1 MVKLSWKEKYAGI
14 LVLLI
19 SIIFLLMQIMAS
31 FGESS
36 KPYSIQN
43 GSFVINKNEFFSDLR
58 TYSVILAGIIAGWC
72 LLKGK
77 RLGYMLGLPILLFTL
92 TLACIMVTEQVMKVK
107 KFNNSMIGFG
117 VGILLLL
124 LAVIFLLLPVAR
136 QRFRVNKVVFLLT
149 LLLFA
154 GLGGAYIYLQ

>member
-19 SIIFLLMQIMAS
+19 SIIFLLMQLMAS
-31 FGESS
+31 FGESAKS
-36 KPYSIQN
+36 YSVQN
-43 GSFVINKNEFFSDLR
+43 GSLIINKNEFFSDLR

-77 RLGYMLGLPILLFTL
+77 RLGYMLGLPILLFTT

-117 VGILLLL
+117 VAIFLIF

-136 QRFRVNKVVFLLT
+136 QRYRVNKMVFLLT

>member
-1 MVKLSWKEKYAGI
+1 MTKLSWKEKYAGI

-19 SIIFLLMQIMAS
+19 TIIFLLMQVAAL
-31 FGESS
+31 FGERSS
-36 KPYSIQN
+36 PYSIEN
-43 GSFVINKNEFFSDLR
+43 GTFVINKNELYSDLR

-77 RLGYMLGLPILLFTL
+77 RLGWMLGLPILLFTL
-92 TLACIMVTEQVMKVK
+92 AIIGTIAFEQIMKLK
-107 KFNNSMIGFG
+107 KFDNSLIGFG
-117 VGILLLL
+117 VGILLLF
-124 LAVIFLLLPVAR
+124 LAILFLLLPAAR
-136 QRFRVNKVVFLLT
+136 QRYRVSKVVFLLT

>member
-1 MVKLSWKEKYAGI
+1 MSKLSWKEKYAGI

-19 SIIFLLMQIMAS
+19 SIVFLIMQIAAS

-43 GSFVINKNEFFSDLR
+43 GSFIINKNEFFSDLR

-77 RLGYMLGLPILLFTL
+77 RLGYMLGLPILLFIL
-92 TLACIMVTEQVMKVK
+92 TLVGIMTTEKVMKVK
-107 KFNNSMIGFG
+107 KFDNSMIGFG
-117 VGILLLL
+117 VGILLIL
-124 LAVIFLLLPVAR
+124 LAVIFLLLPGAR
-136 QRFRVNKVVFLLT
+136 QRYRVNKMVFLLT

>member
-1 MVKLSWKEKYAGI
+1 MQKLSWKEKYAGI
-14 LVLLI
+14 LVLFI

-31 FGESS
+31 FGESA

-136 QRFRVNKVVFLLT
+136 QRYRVNKMVFLLT

>member
-14 LVLLI
+14 LVLFI

-31 FGESS
+31 FGESAKS
-36 KPYSIQN
+36 YSIQN

-92 TLACIMVTEQVMKVK
+92 SLAGFMVAEQLMKVK

-117 VGILLLL
+117 VAIFLLL

-136 QRFRVNKVVFLLT
+136 QRYRVNKMIFLLT

>member
-14 LVLLI
+14 LVLFI

-36 KPYSIQN
+36 KPYTIQN

-92 TLACIMVTEQVMKVK
+92 TLACFMVTEQVMKVK

-136 QRFRVNKVVFLLT
+136 QRYRVNKMVFLLT

>member
-14 LVLLI
+14 LVLFI
-19 SIIFLLMQIMAS
+19 SIIFLLMQVMAS

-92 TLACIMVTEQVMKVK
+92 TLASIMVTEQVMKVK

-136 QRFRVNKVVFLLT
+136 QRYRVNKMVFLLT

>member
-1 MVKLSWKEKYAGI
+1 MQKLSWKEKYAGI
-14 LVLLI
+14 LVLFI
-19 SIIFLLMQIMAS
+19 SIIFLLMQVMAS

-43 GSFVINKNEFFSDLR
+43 GSFIINKNEFYSDLR
-58 TYSVILAGIIAGWC
+58 TYSVALAGIIAGWC

-77 RLGYMLGLPILLFTL
+77 RLGFMLGLPILLFTM
-92 TLACIMVTEQVMKVK
+92 TLASIMTVEKVMKVK

-117 VGILLLL
+117 AVILLVL
-124 LAVIFLLLPVAR
+124 LAVIFLLLPAAR
-136 QRFRVNKVVFLLT
+136 QRYRVNKMVFLLT

>member
-14 LVLLI
+14 LVLFI

-36 KPYSIQN
+36 KPYTIQN

-92 TLACIMVTEQVMKVK
+92 TLACFMVTEQVMKVK

-136 QRFRVNKVVFLLT
+136 QRYRVNKMAFLLT